1 MNDLVKT
8 EGKPQ
13 AMIGAAAA
21 VAAPVE
27 QKQYL
32 TFMLGGEMFSIGIL
46 CIREIIWYSN
56 LTEVP
61 MMPACIRGVIN
72 LRGAVVPVMDLSN
85 RFGKPATPVSKS
97 TCIIIVEVQTAN
109 EGERQNM
116 GVVVDSVQAV
126 LEIPTSETEP
136 APSFGAKIR
145 PDLLVTLT
153 EAQVP
158 PLACLNETPPVK
170 LFSETLRSAA
180 WFVAPSA
187 VNVVSPPTETVVPA
201 ACFTPPLAFAVPVV
215 TLKFPATLTLP
226 KT

>member
-1 MNDLVKT
+1 MNTLVKT
-8 EGKPQ
+8 EGKSPPLMGAT
-13 AMIGAAAA
+13 AMAVAAAA
-21 VAAPVE
+21 AAAAPVE

-85 RFGKPATPVSKS
+85 RFGKPATPVTKS
-97 TCIIIVEVQTAN
+97 TCIIIVEVQTQN

-126 LEIPTSETEP
+126 LEIAASDIEP
-136 APSFGAKIR
+136 PPSFGAKIR
-145 PDLLVTLT
+145 SDFIEGIGKVAGKFVILLNVN
-153 EAQVP
+153 QV
-158 PLACLNETPPVK
+158 LSMQEIG
-170 LFSETLRSAA
+170 EMGQAA
-180 WFVAPSA
+180 ATATDVA
-187 VNVVSPPTETVVPA
+187 
-201 ACFTPPLAFAVPVV
+201 
-215 TLKFPATLTLP
+215 
-226 KT
+226 